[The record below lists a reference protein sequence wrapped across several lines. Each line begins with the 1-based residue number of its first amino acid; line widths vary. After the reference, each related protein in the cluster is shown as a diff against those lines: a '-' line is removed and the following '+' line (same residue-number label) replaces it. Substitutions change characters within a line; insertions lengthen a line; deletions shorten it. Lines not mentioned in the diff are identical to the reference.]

1 MGQKD
6 KKKTKN
12 SFSKMIEIVCKLQ
25 SIEEWIRSKEK
36 YLISGNILVKGKE
49 ESDDDNG
56 AEVSNT
62 LLSNDLCIFES

>member
-1 MGQKD
+1 
-6 KKKTKN
+6 
-12 SFSKMIEIVCKLQ
+12 MIEIVCKLQ

>member
-1 MGQKD
+1 M
-6 KKKTKN
+6 
-12 SFSKMIEIVCKLQ
+12 CKLQ

-36 YLISGNILVKGKE
+36 YLILGNILVKGKE

-56 AEVSNT
+56 AEVSNS

>member
-1 MGQKD
+1 
-6 KKKTKN
+6 
-12 SFSKMIEIVCKLQ
+12 MIEIVCKLQ

-56 AEVSNT
+56 AEVSNI